1 MITLIATIL
10 AILGCVNWL
19 VVGIFTFNIITFIFG
34 TGIFARII
42 YSIIGI
48 AGLWLIFIL
57 IKEKGK
63 LSKI

>member
-1 MITLIATIL
+1 MVTLIATIL

-19 VVGIFTFNIITFIFG
+19 IVGIFSFNIVTFIFG
-34 TGIFARII
+34 VGIFARII

-48 AGLWLIFIL
+48 GGLWLVFIL